1 MNAKSRWIAQSS
13 GLDRRR
19 MLGLCA
25 ATVASLSLPGAK
37 AQTGGAYPSRPI
49 RLVLPAAPG
58 GTGDALA
65 RVIALEL
72 AKNVG
77 QSVVIDNRTGA
88 AGIVGT
94 ELAANSAPDGYSVLV
109 GTAGAMVVNP
119 SLYLKLPY
127 DSIKSFDP
135 VVIMAF
141 SPLMLIAN
149 PALPI
154 KTIGDLIALAKSKP
168 GQLTYASAGSGS
180 TPHLAGELF
189 RLMTGVD
196 MLHVPYKGSTPGVT
210 AVMSGEASVMFTGIS
225 SCLGQ
230 VKAGKLRGVSVNGV
244 KRSLALPDVP
254 TAIESGLPGFVAD
267 FWYGAFVPAGTPRA
281 VVTTLNAEVNKIL
294 NLAEI
299 RDKLVNLGL
308 EPGGGTPEQLGET
321 VRKDRDRWADVVKT
335 SGMKAD

>member
-1 MNAKSRWIAQSS
+1 MNETFQNAAQA
-13 GLDRRR
+13 LDLGRRG
-19 MLGLCA
+19 MLRLCA
-25 ATVASLSLPGAK
+25 ATAASFGLPGVM
-37 AQTGGAYPSRPI
+37 AQTGAAYPNRPI

-119 SLYLKLPY
+119 SLYKKLPY
-127 DSIKSFDP
+127 DSIKSFEP
-135 VVIMAF
+135 VAIMAY

-149 PALPI
+149 PSLPI

-225 SCLGQ
+225 SCIGQ

-254 TAIESGLPGFVAD
+254 TAGESGLPGFVAD

-281 VVTTLNAEVNKIL
+281 IITALNTEVNKIL
-294 NLAEI
+294 NLPEI
-299 RDKLVNLGL
+299 KDKLVNLGI

-321 VRKDRDRWADVVKT
+321 VRKDRDRWADVIKA
-335 SGMKAD
+335 SGMKVD